1 MCPTDL
7 NLDTVDRAGPL
18 CNIVTFQIKQLKA
31 SFFLFFCFVQ
41 KSSCVHSILVN
52 FCILFLLYY
61 IRCIFCESG

>member
-31 SFFLFFCFVQ
+31 SFFYFFV
-41 KSSCVHSILVN
+41 SSKNQVVFIV
-52 FCILFLLYY
+52 FL
-61 IRCIFCESG
+61 